1 MPRSAAARRGWR
13 PKQVY
18 VRNEDKTMSRHRAG
32 IYSLI
37 ALLALTAAAPA
48 GDSKSLPITAGPFQP
63 LPADGQRERAREV
76 GIAV

>member
-1 MPRSAAARRGWR
+1 
-13 PKQVY
+13 
-18 VRNEDKTMSRHRAG
+18 MSRHRAG

-37 ALLALTAAAPA
+37 ALLAMTAAAPA